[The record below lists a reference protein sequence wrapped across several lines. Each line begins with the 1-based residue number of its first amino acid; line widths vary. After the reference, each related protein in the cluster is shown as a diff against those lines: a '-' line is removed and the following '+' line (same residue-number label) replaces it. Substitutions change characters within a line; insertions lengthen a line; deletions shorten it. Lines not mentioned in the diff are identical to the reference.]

1 MTAARK
7 FHRARLARRILILL
21 AVTAGIGS
29 LAVPAGA
36 SSSVHAAGTL
46 ANVVSLADSGNSS
59 VCAVLSSG
67 TVDCWGYN
75 QFGELGNGTT
85 TNSDVPV
92 PVLGVSGVKAV
103 AGDENGGGFCAVLST
118 GHLKC
123 WGQNTYG
130 ELGNGTTT
138 TFTVP
143 VAVKNISTATAVF
156 GSYHGFCALL
166 STSHVDCWG
175 YGGTGQLGNG
185 SFTDSHV
192 PVAVRNISNATTLTG
207 GYETFC
213 ALLSTKHVDCWG
225 YGLFGQLGNGS
236 FNSSD
241 VPVPVKNISTATA
254 LAQSG
259 VTSDDVSS
267 VCALLASGTAH
278 CWGANG
284 SGALGNGTTTNSDVP
299 VAVFRLSGAK
309 AVAGDY
315 NGSGFCVVLSTGHL
329 KCWGDNFYGE
339 LGAGTTAASSTVPV
353 PVKNIS
359 TATAVFGGQV
369 AFCARLSTSHLD
381 CWGYGGTGQ
390 LGNGAF
396 ANSNVPVAVRSIS
409 NATTLISGYDAF
421 CARLSTSHADCWGGG
436 GSGQLGD
443 GSVNSSDVPVPVQA
457 AS

>member
-1 MTAARK
+1 
-7 FHRARLARRILILL
+7 LARWILIPL
-21 AVTAGIGS
+21 AAAAGIGGV
-29 LAVPAGA
+29 AVPAGA
-36 SSSVHAAGTL
+36 SSSIDLAGTL

-59 VCAVLSSG
+59 VCALLSTH

-92 PVLGVSGVKAV
+92 PVLGVSGATAV

-118 GHLKC
+118 GHVKC
-123 WGQNTYG
+123 WGNNTYG

-138 TFTVP
+138 TSTVA

-156 GSYHGFCALL
+156 GSDHGFCALL

-175 YGGTGQLGNG
+175 YGGTGQLGDG
-185 SFTDSHV
+185 SFANSDM
-192 PVAVRNISNATTLTG
+192 PVAVRNISNATTVTG

-213 ALLSTKHVDCWG
+213 ALLSTSHVDCWG
-225 YGLFGQLGNGS
+225 YGLFGQLGDGS
-236 FNSSD
+236 FASAD

-259 VTSDDVSS
+259 ATSDDVSS
-267 VCALLASGTAH
+267 VCALLASGTAD
-278 CWGANG
+278 CWGYNG
-284 SGALGNGTTTNSDVP
+284 SGQLGNGTTTASDVP
-299 VAVFRLSGAK
+299 VPVFRVSGAK

-315 NGSGFCVVLSTGHL
+315 NFSAFCVVLSTGHL
-329 KCWGDNFYGE
+329 KCWGDNSYGE

-359 TATAVFGGQV
+359 TATAAFGGQA

-381 CWGYGGTGQ
+381 CWGFGGTGQ
-390 LGNGAF
+390 LGDGVF
-396 ANSNVPVAVRSIS
+396 TNSNVPVAVRSIS
-409 NATTLISGYDAF
+409 NATTMISGYDSF
-421 CARLSTSHADCWGGG
+421 CARLSTSHVDCWGSGT
-436 GSGQLGD
+436 SGQLGD